1 MTEYN
6 VWGGYSYAHGTEEF
20 DTILDAAEEY
30 VRRCAHTLYFYPLW
44 GEVGPDDY
52 VITTEHEGWT
62 LSDLQAMID
71 LANNEIRLT
80 SPLGTRS

>member
-6 VWGGYSYAHGTEEF
+6 VWGGYSYAVGTEEF
-20 DTILDAAEEY
+20 DTLLDAAEQY
-30 VRRCAHTLYFYPLW
+30 VRRCGHSLYFYPLW

-52 VITTEHEGWT
+52 VLTTEHEGWT